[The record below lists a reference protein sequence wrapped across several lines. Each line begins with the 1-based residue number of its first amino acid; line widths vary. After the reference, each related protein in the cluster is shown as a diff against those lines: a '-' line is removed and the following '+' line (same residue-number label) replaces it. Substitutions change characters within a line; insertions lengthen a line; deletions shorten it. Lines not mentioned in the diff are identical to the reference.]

1 MNEFLPFIVIIILI
15 VALTFLVMVVKQMSD
30 EIGELKEKLE
40 QHRIRFNYLEFDYS
54 SISDIEKRLDQLEEL
69 LELKEYFDKESLNK
83 QIKRDYD

>member
-54 SISDIEKRLDQLEEL
+54 SISDYEYRLDQLEQA
-69 LELKEYFDKESLNK
+69 LELKEYYDDVALNK
-83 QIKRDYD
+83 K